1 MRAKKAVLLLNL
13 GTPDSTKTSDVRKY
27 LREFLMDG
35 RVLDINPIGRW
46 FLVNGIIAPFRSP
59 KSGAEYKELFTE
71 RGSPLLYHGLDLTK
85 AVQEKIGG
93 DYDVYF
99 GMRYQSPNMVDVLEE
114 IEKKGYEE
122 LAVLPLYPHYASAST
137 GSTIAKLN
145 EVVGNWQ
152 IIPNIKVISHFPT
165 QPKMIDTFVEQA
177 KEMIEKSD
185 YEHFVFS
192 YHGLPERQ
200 ILKGSC
206 DNYCQLGDC
215 CNKYGSKN
223 SYCYRAQCFET
234 TRALV
239 AKMGLTEDQYSIC
252 FQSRLGRAEW
262 IKPYLDDAIIDIRKR
277 DIKRVLVFSP
287 AFVADCL
294 ETTVEIGIRYEKT
307 FKEQGGEQWDLV
319 PSLNTHPKWVEAVVD
334 MVKG

>member
-1 MRAKKAVLLLNL
+1 MRTRKAVLLLNL
-13 GTPDSTKTSDVRKY
+13 GTPDSAKTSDVRKY
-27 LREFLMDG
+27 LREFLMDE
-35 RVLDINPIGRW
+35 RVIDINPIGRW
-46 FLVNGIIAPFRSP
+46 FLINGIIAPFRSP
-59 KSGAEYKELFTE
+59 KSAAEYQELFTE
-71 RGSPLLYHGLDLTK
+71 RGSPLLYHGLDLTE
-85 AVQEKIGG
+85 AVQKEIGA

-99 GMRYQSPNMVDVLEE
+99 GMRYQSPNMVDVLAD

-122 LAVLPLYPHYASAST
+122 LIVLPLYPHYASAST
-137 GSTIAKLN
+137 GSTIQKLN
-145 EVVGNWQ
+145 EVISKWQ
-152 IIPNIKVISHFPT
+152 IVPNIKTINHFPT
-165 QPKMIDTFVEQA
+165 QPKMIETFVEQA
-177 KEMIEKSD
+177 NEMIAKSD

-206 DNYCQLGDC
+206 NNYCQLGDC
-215 CNKYGSKN
+215 CKKYGSNN

-239 AKMGLTEDQYSIC
+239 EKMGLTEDQYSVC

-294 ETTVEIGIRYEKT
+294 ETTVEIAIRYEKT

-319 PSLNTHPKWVEAVVD
+319 PSLNTHPKWVEAVVEL
-334 MVKG
+334 VTN